1 MRRTLTVLLALAL
14 LPTAA
19 TVEAQGRGR
28 DRRDVAR
35 AQGIPPGQMPP
46 ADRCRVWYDGVP
58 PGRQPGATSCAQA
71 ERIAARDRNARVI
84 YGEDAY
90 DRDDRY
96 GYNRNGVYGSYPYP
110 YPDNDRGVP
119 RVPGRNRA
127 PNDPYYSGSSRIGD
141 TAYENGFRDGRTK
154 GLEDRGDSDRFDPS
168 RHSRYRSPDRGYI
181 TSYGDKTRYR
191 TIYREGFQAGYE
203 RGYYDYAA
211 RR

>member
-1 MRRTLTVLLALAL
+1 L
-14 LPTAA
+14 LPAAA

-35 AQGIPPGQMPP
+35 AQGIPPGQLPP

-58 PGRQPGATSCAQA
+58 PGRQPGSTSCAQA

-90 DRDDRY
+90 DRY
-96 GYNRNGVYGSYPYP
+96 GSSRNGVYRSSPYP
-110 YPDNDRGVP
+110 YPENERGV
-119 RVPGRNRA
+119 RVPGGNRA
-127 PNDPYYSGSSRIGD
+127 PYDPYYTGGSRIGD
-141 TAYENGFRDGRTK
+141 TAYENGYRDGRTK
-154 GLEDRGDSDRFDPS
+154 GLEDRRDNDRFDPS
-168 RHSRYRSPDRGYI
+168 RHSWYRSSDRGYI

-191 TIYREGFQAGYE
+191 TIYRDGFQAGYE
-203 RGYYDYAA
+203 RAYYDYSA